1 MKSSKQK
8 QNLYNKF
15 LKLTRKE
22 IKRTKEIEII
32 YKAYENLFEAIRKN
46 LKEPI
51 TLNYFKK

>member
-32 YKAYENLFEAIRKN
+32 YKAYENLFETIRKN

>member
-46 LKEPI
+46 LKQPI